1 MPSARS
7 TRQVGWPRPC
17 KGFSKTASPRR
28 RRCVRVLAAL
38 LTCMRRD
45 RRRHAR
51 GCGGLQRPFFFLS
64 CSSAICARCI
74 VIARTAACRIACL
87 PRSAFSTSTCLVDG
101 RARRAPETRSGRC
114 LFLALSIRSYRESI
128 NAGYGMRI
136 HRTLCHLD
144 KDFRKLHARDADSAC
159 CTDCSTWRLIASFAL
174 ASIRFETYVPGTSA
188 LEHLRALARISRRPR
203 NASQRSRA
211 HPWRTE

>member
-38 LTCMRRD
+38 LTCMRRY

-51 GCGGLQRPFFFLS
+51 GCGGLRRPFPLFVVRLGDK
-64 CSSAICARCI
+64 CQMHRHRAHCRLPYCVPARQHI
-74 VIARTAACRIACL
+74 
-87 PRSAFSTSTCLVDG
+87 STRACLVDG
-101 RARRAPETRSGRC
+101 RALRAPETRSGRC

-128 NAGYGMRI
+128 NAVMGCEYTARFVTWTRNFESCMRALPTV
-136 HRTLCHLD
+136 RAALTAAPGASSPPSPWRPFVLKLMCLALLHL
-144 KDFRKLHARDADSAC
+144 
-159 CTDCSTWRLIASFAL
+159 SFFVL
-174 ASIRFETYVPGTSA
+174 
-188 LEHLRALARISRRPR
+188 LRA
-203 NASQRSRA
+203 
-211 HPWRTE
+211 

>member
-17 KGFSKTASPRR
+17 NGFSKTASPRR
-28 RRCVRVLAAL
+28 RRCVRVLAAP

-64 CSSAICARCI
+64 CGSAICARCI
-74 VIARTAACRIACL
+74 VTARTARL
-87 PRSAFSTSTCLVDG
+87 PYCVPARQHISTRACLVDG
-101 RARRAPETRSGRC
+101 RALRAPETRSGRC

-128 NAGYGMRI
+128 NAVMGCEYTARFVTWTRNFESCMRALPTV
-136 HRTLCHLD
+136 RAALTAAPGASSPPSPWRPFVLKLMCLALLHL
-144 KDFRKLHARDADSAC
+144 
-159 CTDCSTWRLIASFAL
+159 SFFVL
-174 ASIRFETYVPGTSA
+174 
-188 LEHLRALARISRRPR
+188 LRA
-203 NASQRSRA
+203 
-211 HPWRTE
+211 